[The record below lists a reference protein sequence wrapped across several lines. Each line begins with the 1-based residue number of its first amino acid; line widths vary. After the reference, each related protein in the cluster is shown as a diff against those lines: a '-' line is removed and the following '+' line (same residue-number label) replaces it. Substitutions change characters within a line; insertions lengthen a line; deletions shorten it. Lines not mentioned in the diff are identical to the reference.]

1 MQLESAFVV
10 CVMFTT
16 QKLLEIVEI
25 LQLDLLTKVK
35 VAVCVLVLTVTI
47 IVGATH
53 LPAGRILA
61 SPLLFVMRFCQD
73 IVLGQKTEIQTILVL
88 ETEMSNIGVALPIG
102 SLKVVECEEEFW
114 K

>member
-1 MQLESAFVV
+1 MQLESAFVI

-35 VAVCVLVLTVTI
+35 VVVCVLVLTVTI

-61 SPLLFVMRFCQD
+61 SPLFVMRFRQD

-88 ETEMSNIGVALPIG
+88 ETDLSNIGVALPIG
-102 SLKVVECEEEFW
+102 SLKFVECGEEFW